1 MRYIK
6 KNTLI
11 YIVTVFLCLV
21 LMNLVNVQSDYSS
34 YKWLSVLLSV
44 EIVTFVWANTKCNGT
59 VLNFSFI
66 FIVLLALFNFGQV
79 FLIGFFPESLI
90 EKTVV
95 LKYFSAKEG
104 YSALTWINIAF
115 VFLSSAILLST
126 KTEKNTSV
134 YNTKDVLDE
143 RVYIKRAFILILL
156 TFPIKVFIDMNFLIR
171 AITIGFEYGKSWL
184 NSFPNFIRT
193 IGDFSVI
200 GFAFLIV
207 ALKNK
212 PSRQIKWFVFIILYF
227 FILMLSGRRSE
238 NVSYLC
244 VITYLLLT
252 TRQKRELHISIK
264 KLLQIII
271 LLIFAYIV
279 LLYLYT
285 IVHVRDTIGNNIIY
299 IIDKM
304 FYYNKNENI
313 ILEEM
318 REYGQTGY
326 TAIAVLTNWLTGH
339 SPSYG
344 KSYIY
349 GISAIFPNIGGIMG
363 KLTEESTF
371 GLIICRTPGIL
382 NSLYTNIGG
391 NVLGEFFFNFGKIG
405 GVIASTLLGIIIGKI
420 NSKVNKNI
428 DEFNYNIIY
437 MIPVMFAVLYWIRD
451 YFGSCIRN
459 IIWGLMI
466 CWIVKKIDKK
476 ELKGVIGSK

>member
-21 LMNLVNVQSDYSS
+21 LMNLVNVKSDYSS

-79 FLIGFFPESLI
+79 FLIGFFPESLV
-90 EKTVV
+90 EKKVV
-95 LKYFSAKEG
+95 LKYFSAEDG

-126 KTEKNTSV
+126 KTAKNKFV
-134 YNTKDVLDE
+134 YKAKGVLDE
-143 RVYIKRAFILILL
+143 RIYIKRAFILILL
-156 TFPIKVFIDMNFLIR
+156 TFPIKVFIDMNFFIR

-227 FILMLSGRRSE
+227 FLLMLSGRRSE

-244 VITYLLLT
+244 VITYLLLV
-252 TRQKRELHISIK
+252 TRQKSEHHISIK
-264 KLLQIII
+264 KILRIII
-271 LLIFAYIV
+271 LILFAYIV

-285 IVHVRDTIGNNIIY
+285 IVHVRDTIGNNILYVIN
-299 IIDKM
+299 KM
-304 FYYNKNENI
+304 LYYNKNENI

-371 GLIICRTPGIL
+371 GLIIYRTPGIL

-391 NVLGEFFFNFGKIG
+391 EFFFNFGKIG
-405 GVIASTLLGIIIGKI
+405 GIIESTLLGIFIGKI

-451 YFGSCIRN
+451 YFGSCIRD
-459 IIWGLMI
+459 IIWGVMI

-476 ELKGVIGSK
+476 RLKGVIGSK